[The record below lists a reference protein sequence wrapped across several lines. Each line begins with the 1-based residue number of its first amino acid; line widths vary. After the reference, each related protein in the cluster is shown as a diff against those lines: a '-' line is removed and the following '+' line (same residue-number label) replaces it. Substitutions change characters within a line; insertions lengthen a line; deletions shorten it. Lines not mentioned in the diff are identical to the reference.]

1 MARAAVIPKS
11 SPPKRTTRTTAKR
24 TTTAST
30 TTTTTSK
37 TTKPAPT
44 KSATRT
50 TTKGKAP
57 TSATEARKRGV
68 RTAAA
73 SSSPV
78 DDSSDDGTDDELG
91 DLDTKP
97 KSSTTRTKA
106 KSSAPTTTAAGRG
119 RRAASTATP
128 EMESDEDEDELA
140 QTEVPKRRAGR
151 PKARSAEPAE
161 KPAPAPKTRGRPKGS
176 GKANATAGKK
186 STQRKTRTRTQTSVE
201 PEPEP
206 EVEQAPKEIFITT
219 NSSSMRS
226 NILRGPAKKKKKV
239 TFRDPD
245 SEEDMSEPIPPTAGR
260 RRAATPK
267 KGGFAAKPV
276 RSSPAATGRGRKP
289 AAAKKG
295 TSKPLSPKKATQVA
309 KSISSYAS
317 SDGEEDE
324 LSAAKSPVRITV
336 DSPTKHGST
345 NTGLSSPVKRINFAP
360 ASPQKKVDENGKPT
374 AHLPMPMDFS
384 ESLFMSSPAHRPTP
398 SPFNFTMKE
407 TPRRGGFTVREDMK
421 PSNQQDSTPT
431 KSSPL
436 KASPRKAKLET
447 PRRGNLNF
455 LDESRPLG
463 QPNFTPGHASP
474 LKSSPKKGLFSISLP
489 SKSAP
494 PVSSTPLKSMSLLQS
509 PAKRIASPF
518 KSSLMKKSPLAEED
532 ELDDEDPEDS
542 YSPTQSPPK
551 PVNFD
556 DMDDDMETEDD
567 EHVNAAAFE
576 DPEESFPAENQMQ
589 SQPETENYAEAE
601 ASEASDNEPE
611 EQSQEYTFDH
621 IDDQYSAIPDVQE
634 DPMDPTELQA
644 QETASE
650 HDFEE
655 DNVDLEAVDD
665 NAEDDLEDV
674 ESHSN
679 SHPGDIRADF
689 KYHEEKRESLA
700 NGTIEDVD
708 DEADLVE
715 EKVHDTEEDKDDV
728 SELDHGETER
738 LAEPEQTQEDPVEN
752 TPEHSITREES
763 TSTGRCSL
771 IEGLEDVFVDAPLP
785 IGQMNEEPDSLSG
798 DDMLEAGGEEADM
811 AEPNDE
817 YDEELY
823 DVGDEYAFD
832 DDEETIVAFEMTGQQ
847 QMFYAPDIAH
857 EQPQDTAPRQV
868 QDQPPRSPVESM
880 EQQITQAPVDE
891 NENDL
896 QESAP
901 REIENRPS
909 PPSLRNVEGYREESK
924 DETDS
929 NADDLSDSEPGAEG
943 SMHASKNASP
953 QVPPQPEHQSPAPA
967 TEAPRSNRPRFTLLA
982 DQLSGW
988 RASSPQK
995 PEPKRSKRRGVF
1007 SLGGGLRRSSGVPR
1021 ASRLS
1026 GHVSYPEITAREDNI
1041 TPESSHQENNVE
1053 DRDIASQTDM
1063 MMHESDAIQANGQEV
1078 QRSIEQPKFEIF
1090 SDPEPEAVHT
1100 EAANET
1106 SSSEPLLASSNEEF
1120 STKPGSPA
1128 QEASFEYDDDK
1139 ENDDVPLAGPVTPIK
1154 NRNNQLQTVHTVS
1167 KVPLKGEGQISP
1179 LKASRKRGLSMG
1191 TSPTRSS
1198 TRIRKSLGPLE
1209 PALLRPSPKLPRLQ
1223 QDTIPKLQPNMSRRR
1238 SSMAQQPRSAAK
1250 PSRTSSPAKSPR
1262 KSISAANLAL
1272 QGAVVF
1278 VDVHT
1283 TEGEDASGIFIE
1295 LLQQMGARCV
1305 KTWSWNPRASVSP
1318 DEDAQTKEIR
1328 VGITHV
1334 VYKDG
1339 GVRTLE
1345 KVRHAR
1351 GLVKCVGV
1359 GWVLDCEREGKWLDE
1374 AHYAVDSSIIPRG
1387 GAKRRKSM
1395 EPRALSNVNGT
1406 LVTSAA
1412 TANSRKS
1419 GADWNTVEEFKR
1431 HTPTPPPEEPS
1442 TPTNNRQNDAD
1453 INERYFQTPKTPGYG
1468 FNIDNI
1474 GMSPA
1479 TPYYLSQRN
1488 KLVQQTCPPK
1498 QLQQGLFERAGPA
1511 EQPSQK
1517 LRTKLEAARRK
1528 SLAYKPRVGSPLIE

>member
-11 SPPKRTTRTTAKR
+11 SPPKRATRTTAKR
-24 TTTAST
+24 TTTSTT

-73 SSSPV
+73 ASNPV
-78 DDSSDDGTDDELG
+78 EDSSDDGTDDELG
-91 DLDTKP
+91 DVDTKP

-106 KSSAPTTTAAGRG
+106 KSSAPTTTTAGRG
-119 RRAASTATP
+119 RRTATTATP
-128 EMESDEDEDELA
+128 EVESDEDEDELA
-140 QTEVPKRRAGR
+140 QTEAPKKRAGR

-161 KPAPAPKTRGRPKGS
+161 KPTAAPKTRGRPKGS
-176 GKANATAGKK
+176 GKTNATTGKEG
-186 STQRKTRTRTQTSVE
+186 TQRKTRTQTSVE
-201 PEPEP
+201 PELEA
-206 EVEQAPKEIFITT
+206 ESGVEQAPKEIFITT

-226 NILRGPAKKKKKV
+226 NILRGPAKKKKV

-245 SEEDMSEPIPPTAGR
+245 SEEDMSEPIPPPAGR
-260 RRAATPK
+260 RRAATPAK
-267 KGGFAAKPV
+267 KGGLAAKPV
-276 RSSPAATGRGRKP
+276 RNSPAASGRGRKP

-324 LSAAKSPVRITV
+324 LSVAKSPVRITV

-345 NTGLSSPVKRINFAP
+345 KTGLSSPVKRINFAS
-360 ASPQKKVDENGKPT
+360 ASPKKKVDENGEPT

-384 ESLFMSSPAHRPTP
+384 ESLFMSSPARRPTP
-398 SPFNFTMKE
+398 SPFNFTMRE

-421 PSNQQDSTPT
+421 ASNQQDSTPT

-436 KASPRKAKLET
+436 KASPKKAKLET

-455 LDESRPLG
+455 LGDSGPLS
-463 QPNFTPGHASP
+463 QPNFTPGHTSP

-489 SKSAP
+489 SQPAP

-518 KSSLMKKSPLAEED
+518 KSSLMRKSPLAEDRESED
-532 ELDDEDPEDS
+532 EDHAES
-542 YSPTQSPPK
+542 YTPTQSPPK
-551 PVNFD
+551 HVDFD
-556 DMDDDMETEDD
+556 EMDDIKTEDD
-567 EHVNAAAFE
+567 DHVDAAEFE
-576 DPEESFPAENQMQ
+576 EAEGSLPAENRMGT
-589 SQPETENYAEAE
+589 QPETENHAEAE
-601 ASEASDNEPE
+601 ASEVSDDEPE
-611 EQSQEYTFDH
+611 EQPQEYPSDH
-621 IDDQYSAIPDVQE
+621 VDDHDSAIPNAHE
-634 DPMDPTELQA
+634 DPMDPLELQA
-644 QETASE
+644 QESASE

-655 DNVDLEAVDD
+655 ENVDSEAGED
-665 NAEDDLEDV
+665 NQEEEVEQNV
-674 ESHSN
+674 ESHNN
-679 SHPGDIRADF
+679 SHPEDTQPVF
-689 KYHEEKRESLA
+689 ESHEEKRESLA
-700 NGTIEDVD
+700 NGNIENVE
-708 DEADLVE
+708 DEDEIAHVE
-715 EKVHDTEEDKDDV
+715 EKAHDAEEDKDLV
-728 SELDHGETER
+728 SEQDHETAH
-738 LAEPEQTQEDPVEN
+738 LTEPEQAQEDTVEK
-752 TPEHSITREES
+752 TPERSIIREEA
-763 TSTGRCSL
+763 TSTGRRSL

-785 IGQMNEEPDSLSG
+785 AGQLTEDLDSMSG
-798 DDMLEAGGEEADM
+798 DDMSVAGGEEVDM
-811 AEPNDE
+811 AEPNNQ
-817 YDEELY
+817 YDEDYY
-823 DVGDEYAFD
+823 DVGDDYVFD

-847 QMFYAPDIAH
+847 QMFDAPDIAH

-868 QDQPPRSPVESM
+868 EDQAPQSPVESI
-880 EQQITQAPVDE
+880 EQQMTQAPINDE
-891 NENDL
+891 NII
-896 QESAP
+896 QESAS
-901 REIENRPS
+901 REVENRPS
-909 PPSLRNVEGYREESK
+909 SPSLRNVESYREEK
-924 DETDS
+924 DEMDS
-929 NADDLSDSEPGAEG
+929 NADDSSDSEPSAEG
-943 SMHASKNASP
+943 SIHATKNASP
-953 QVPPQPEHQSPAPA
+953 QVQFQPEHQSPAPA
-967 TEAPRSNRPRFTLLA
+967 TEAPRGNRPRFTLLA

-995 PEPKRSKRRGVF
+995 AEPRRSKRRGVF

-1026 GHVSYPEITAREDNI
+1026 GQVSYPDITAHEDNLAL
-1041 TPESSHQENNVE
+1041 ESSHQENNVE
-1053 DRDIASQTDM
+1053 DQNITSHADM
-1063 MMHESDAIQANGQEV
+1063 MPESEAIQDNAQEI
-1078 QRSIEQPKFEIF
+1078 QPSIEQPNFEIF
-1090 SDPEPEAVHT
+1090 SDPEPEVVHT
-1100 EAANET
+1100 EAVDET
-1106 SSSEPLLASSNEEF
+1106 NSSDPVLASSNEDKD
-1120 STKPGSPA
+1120 STKPASPA
-1128 QEASFEYDDDK
+1128 QEASFEYDDNK
-1139 ENDDVPLAGPVTPIK
+1139 ENDDIPLPGPVTPMK
-1154 NRNNQLQTVHTVS
+1154 NRSNQLQTVHTVS

-1179 LKASRKRGLSMG
+1179 LKVSRKRGLSMG

-1198 TRIRKSLGPLE
+1198 SRIRKSLGPLS
-1209 PALLRPSPKLPRLQ
+1209 PASLRPPPKLPRLQ
-1223 QDTIPKLQPNMSRRR
+1223 QDTIPKLQPNTSRRR
-1238 SSMAQQPRSAAK
+1238 SSMGQQPRSVAK
-1250 PSRTSSPAKSPR
+1250 PSRTSSPAKSSR
-1262 KSISAANLAL
+1262 KSISATNLAL

-1305 KTWSWNPRASVSP
+1305 KNWSWNPRASVSP
-1318 DEDAQTKEIR
+1318 DEDAQTKEGR

-1406 LVTSAA
+1406 LVTSTAA
-1412 TANSRKS
+1412 ANSRRS

-1431 HTPTPPPEEPS
+1431 HTPTPPLEEPS
-1442 TPTNNRQNDAD
+1442 TPTNNRKYDAD

-1498 QLQQGLFERAGPA
+1498 QLQQGLFERAGPS

>member
-11 SPPKRTTRTTAKR
+11 STPKRATRTTAKR
-24 TTTAST
+24 TTTTS

-37 TTKPAPT
+37 TTKPAPA

-68 RTAAA
+68 RTATAA
-73 SSSPV
+73 SNPV
-78 DDSSDDGTDDELG
+78 EDSSDDGTDDELG
-91 DLDTKP
+91 DVDTKP
-97 KSSTTRTKA
+97 KSSTTRTKS
-106 KSSAPTTTAAGRG
+106 KSSAPTATAAGRG
-119 RRAASTATP
+119 RRTPATATP
-128 EMESDEDEDELA
+128 EVESDEDEDELA
-140 QTEVPKRRAGR
+140 QTEVPKKRAGR
-151 PKARSAEPAE
+151 PKARSAGPAE

-176 GKANATAGKK
+176 GKTNATTGKE
-186 STQRKTRTRTQTSVE
+186 STQRKTRTQTSVE
-201 PEPEP
+201 PELEGEP
-206 EVEQAPKEIFITT
+206 EVEQAPKEFFITT

-226 NILRGPAKKKKKV
+226 NILRGPAKKKKV

-245 SEEDMSEPIPPTAGR
+245 SEEDMSEPIPPPAGR
-260 RRAATPK
+260 RRAATPAK
-267 KGGFAAKPV
+267 KGGLAAKPV
-276 RSSPAATGRGRKP
+276 RSSPAAAGRGRKP

-309 KSISSYAS
+309 KSISSYTS
-317 SDGEEDE
+317 SDGEDDE

-336 DSPTKHGST
+336 QSPTKHGST
-345 NTGLSSPVKRINFAP
+345 KTGLSSPVKRINFAP
-360 ASPQKKVDENGKPT
+360 ASPKKKVDENGEPT

-384 ESLFMSSPAHRPTP
+384 ESLFMSSPARRPTP
-398 SPFNFTMKE
+398 SPFNFTMRE

-421 PSNQQDSTPT
+421 ASNQQDSTPT

-436 KASPRKAKLET
+436 KASPKKANLET

-455 LDESRPLG
+455 LGDSGPLS
-463 QPNFTPGHASP
+463 QPNFTPGHTSP

-489 SKSAP
+489 SQPAP

-518 KSSLMKKSPLAEED
+518 KSSLMRKSPLAEDRESED
-532 ELDDEDPEDS
+532 EDHAES
-542 YSPTQSPPK
+542 YTPSQSPPK
-551 PVNFD
+551 HVDFD
-556 DMDDDMETEDD
+556 EMDDMETEDD
-567 EHVNAAAFE
+567 NHVDAAEFE
-576 DPEESFPAENQMQ
+576 EAEDSLPAENRMET
-589 SQPETENYAEAE
+589 QPETENHAEAE

-611 EQSQEYTFDH
+611 EQTQEYPSDH
-621 IDDQYSAIPDVQE
+621 IDYHDSAIPDVHE
-634 DPMDPTELQA
+634 DPMDPLELQA
-644 QETASE
+644 QESASE

-655 DNVDLEAVDD
+655 ENVNFE
-665 NAEDDLEDV
+665 AEDDNQKEELEQNF
-674 ESHSN
+674 ESHNN
-679 SHPGDIRADF
+679 SHPEDIQPVFESD
-689 KYHEEKRESLA
+689 EEKRESLS
-700 NGTIEDVD
+700 NGSIENLE
-708 DEADLVE
+708 DENVHQME
-715 EKVHDTEEDKDDV
+715 EKAQDAEEDTDHV
-728 SELDHGETER
+728 SELDHETAHLTER
-738 LAEPEQTQEDPVEN
+738 EQAQEDSVEN
-752 TPEHSITREES
+752 TPERSIVREEP
-763 TSTGRCSL
+763 TSTGRRSL

-785 IGQMNEEPDSLSG
+785 AGQMSEDPEIQSG
-798 DDMLEAGGEEADM
+798 GDMSEAGVQEVDM
-811 AEPNDE
+811 DEPNNQ
-817 YDEELY
+817 YDEEFY
-823 DVGDEYAFD
+823 DVGDDYVFD

-847 QMFYAPDIAH
+847 QMFDAPDIAN
-857 EQPQDTAPRQV
+857 EQSQDAARQV
-868 QDQPPRSPVESM
+868 EDLAPHSPVESM
-880 EQQITQAPVDE
+880 EQQMIQAPVNDE
-891 NENDL
+891 IDV

-901 REIENRPS
+901 SEVENRPS
-909 PPSLRNVEGYREESK
+909 PPSLRNAESYREEK
-924 DETDS
+924 DEMDS
-929 NADDLSDSEPGAEG
+929 NADDSSDTEPSAEG
-943 SMHASKNASP
+943 SMHATKNASP
-953 QVPPQPEHQSPAPA
+953 QVQRQPEHQSAASA
-967 TEAPRSNRPRFTLLA
+967 TEAPRGNRPRFTLLA

-995 PEPKRSKRRGVF
+995 PEPRRSKKRGVF
-1007 SLGGGLRRSSGVPR
+1007 SLGGGLRRSSGVSR
-1021 ASRLS
+1021 APRLS
-1026 GHVSYPEITAREDNI
+1026 GQVSYPVITAHEDNA
-1041 TPESSHQENNVE
+1041 TPERSHQENNVV
-1053 DRDIASQTDM
+1053 DQDIASHGDM
-1063 MMHESDAIQANGQEV
+1063 MPESEAIQDNAQEI
-1078 QRSIEQPKFEIF
+1078 QPSIEQPNFEIF
-1090 SDPEPEAVHT
+1090 SDPEPEVVHT

-1106 SSSEPLLASSNEEF
+1106 PSCNSALASSNEDGD
-1120 STKPGSPA
+1120 STNPAPPA
-1128 QEASFEYDDDK
+1128 QEASFEYDDNK
-1139 ENDDVPLAGPVTPIK
+1139 ENDDIHLPGPLTPMK
-1154 NRNNQLQTVHTVS
+1154 NRSNQLQTVHTVS

-1179 LKASRKRGLSMG
+1179 LKESRKRGLSMG

-1198 TRIRKSLGPLE
+1198 SRIRKSLGPLS
-1209 PALLRPSPKLPRLQ
+1209 PASLRPPPKLARLQ

-1238 SSMAQQPRSAAK
+1238 SSTGQQPRSAPK
-1250 PSRTSSPAKSPR
+1250 PSRTSSPAKSSR
-1262 KSISAANLAL
+1262 KSIRAANLAL

-1305 KTWSWNPRASVSP
+1305 KNWSWNPRASVSP
-1318 DEDAQTKEIR
+1318 DEDVQTKEGR

-1359 GWVLDCEREGKWLDE
+1359 GWVLDCERESKWLDE

-1406 LVTSAA
+1406 LVTSTAA
-1412 TANSRKS
+1412 ANSRKS

-1431 HTPTPPPEEPS
+1431 YTPTPPLEEPS
-1442 TPTNNRQNDAD
+1442 TPTNDRKYDADAD

-1498 QLQQGLFERAGPA
+1498 QHQQGLFERAGPS